1 MATSLHGLLSWIR
14 ELPAYASLRDDL
26 EAGLEVPDVA
36 LPARLRPV
44 VIATLLDEISAP
56 VVIVVPSVEESRQI
70 TDALRGWMRTPARLM
85 RFPEP
90 PGLLYERVPW
100 PPEVI
105 TDRLEVISRLST
117 AQASA
122 DTPDLRQSRPT
133 DDELRSMGDE
143 TGPDSSPPVIVTS
156 ARALMRRTL
165 PYRQFRRAIRQ
176 ISVSGTAGNR
186 ESLAE
191 LTRHAVGIGYE
202 PVSVVQAPG
211 QLSRRGGL
219 LDIYPPQASLPY
231 RVEFFGDEIDTIRT
245 FEPDTQR
252 SVGRVEAF
260 WLTPVREVLPKDSA
274 RAHDAVQ
281 RLLATAPPPEVQALL
296 EADAEALDAQV
307 PFANLEYYLPYLYQ
321 EVGTLLHFLP
331 PAGLAIVLED
341 GQAQGSA
348 LASRWEELEE
358 EAAEQQRTAQAE
370 HSLLPDAPIPYV
382 SWDQMRATFRRVRT
396 LSVVTGEEGPLAEA
410 FGSEPHFAG
419 RLPDALG
426 RVRQWVN
433 LGDQVVIVSRQAA
446 RMAELWQDF
455 TPPPVYETVATPPE
469 SLLTFVHGVVDGG
482 WQWRGPDGVRHLL
495 TDEELFG
502 WHPPE
507 PRRRPRRR
515 AAAPE
520 QSFAD
525 LQPGDVVVHEDY
537 GIGIFRG
544 LVTRSVDDIDREYL
558 LLEYAGPGGDGAS
571 SGPPSPGGEPAA
583 GPQNGNG
590 AGASRPNDVRR
601 DKLFVPIHQ
610 ADRLTRY
617 VGAEGFG
624 PRLSRLGGGSWEET
638 KARVRKAAD
647 ELAVEL
653 LQLYAARQ
661 VATGYAFEHDTQWQ
675 KELEAAFPYVETEDQ
690 VQAIQAVKSDME
702 TARPMDRLIC
712 GDAGYGKT
720 EVALR
725 AAFKAVM
732 DGKQVAMLVPTT
744 VLAQQHYQT
753 FVERL
758 APFPANV
765 ELLSRFRTDSEQQ
778 RVLDR
783 LAEGSV
789 DIVIGTHR
797 LLQRD
802 VAFRDLGL
810 VIIDEEQRFG
820 VTHKERLKQMRTE
833 VDVLTLTATP
843 IPRTLYMALTGVRDI
858 SIIETPP
865 QERLPIAT
873 YVGPYDTD
881 VARRAI
887 LRELKR
893 GGQVFYVHNRVDS
906 IQTVATRLQNL
917 VPEARL
923 AIAHGQMPEREL
935 SDVMARFTTGG
946 VDVLLATTIIE
957 SGLDFPNA
965 NTLIVERADR
975 FGLAQLY
982 QLRGRVGRGTRRGY
996 AYFFHKRRL
1005 SGEASERLTALR
1017 DTAAHGGGFTVA
1029 LRDLEIRGAG
1039 DLLGRKQHGHIAA
1052 VGFSLYTRILTRAVS
1067 RMKAERDGEPLPPD
1081 PLGSITIE
1089 LPLAV
1094 GLPADYVPDDK
1105 LRLQLYRRLA
1115 ELATEEDVDRLR
1127 DELQDRFGPLPR
1139 MAENLIYQLR
1149 LKLLA
1154 RDARIPAIAVE
1165 NAQIVLRPPWLK
1177 SMDATDS
1184 AGLRRR
1190 LQDRARIGRREIWLA
1205 LSWDESQWR
1214 DTLEC
1219 VLEDLAEWWSSREGV
1234 PSTSST

>member
-341 GQAQGSA
+341 GHAQGSA

-571 SGPPSPGGEPAA
+571 SGPPSPGGEPVA